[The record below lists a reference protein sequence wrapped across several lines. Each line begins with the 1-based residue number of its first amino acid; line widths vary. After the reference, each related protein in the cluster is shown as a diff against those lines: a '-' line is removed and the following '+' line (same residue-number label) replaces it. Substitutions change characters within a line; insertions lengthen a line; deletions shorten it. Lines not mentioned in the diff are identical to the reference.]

1 MSAAFEAL
9 SGVLKARSG
18 LTLGPGKQYLLET
31 RLAPVLRREALADLA
46 ALAERVLAAITAGT
60 AMTTL
65 NFGEAAGW
73 FVRQGA
79 DEAYVRSL
87 RARLVF
93 PLVPFDDDL
102 AIRAALLLPATRSAG
117 LSLGDRACL
126 ALARR
131 SGTTALTADRAW
143 AGASVG
149 RVSAAASRAARK
161 GRMGIL

>member
-1 MSAAFEAL
+1 MSASVLDASAL
-9 SGVLKARSG
+9 IAYLRAE
-18 LTLGPGKQYLLET
+18 PG
-31 RLAPVLRREALADLA
+31 
-46 ALAERVLAAITAGT
+46 AERVLAAITAGT
-60 AMTTL
+60 TMTTL
-65 NFGEAAGW
+65 NFGEVAGW

-126 ALARR
+126 ALAWR
-131 SGTTALTADRAW
+131 SGISALTADQAW
-143 AGASVG
+143 AGVADAIG
-149 RVSAAASRAARK
+149 VSINLIR
-161 GRMGIL
+161 

>member
-1 MSAAFEAL
+1 MSSVLDASAL
-9 SGVLKARSG
+9 LAYLRAE
-18 LTLGPGKQYLLET
+18 PG
-31 RLAPVLRREALADLA
+31 
-46 ALAERVLAAITAGT
+46 AERVLAAIAAGT
-60 AMTTL
+60 TMTTL
-65 NFGEAAGW
+65 NFGEVAGW

-126 ALARR
+126 ALASR
-131 SGTTALTADRAW
+131 SSVPALTADRAW
-143 AGASVG
+143 AGVADAVGISVDLI
-149 RVSAAASRAARK
+149 R
-161 GRMGIL
+161 

>member
-1 MSAAFEAL
+1 MASVLDASALLAYLRGE
-9 SGVLKARSG
+9 
-18 LTLGPGKQYLLET
+18 PG
-31 RLAPVLRREALADLA
+31 
-46 ALAERVLAAITAGT
+46 AERVLEAITAGT
-60 AMTTL
+60 SMTTL
-65 NFGEAAGW
+65 NFGEVAGW
-73 FVRQGA
+73 FIRQGA
-79 DEAYVRSL
+79 EEVYVRSL

-143 AGASVG
+143 AGIAEAASVTVDLI
-149 RVSAAASRAARK
+149 R
-161 GRMGIL
+161 